1 MEKKDIVITL
11 KVNAEGLSI
20 DSTASLPVVN
30 KVLADALSET
40 TGDMLD
46 VIVKDAEAKEKEKEE
61 E

>member
-1 MEKKDIVITL
+1 MEKEITITL
-11 KVNAEGLSI
+11 KVTDKGLSI

-40 TGDMLD
+40 TGDMLKVLTD
-46 VIVKDAEAKEKEKEE
+46 EAQAKEDESEE